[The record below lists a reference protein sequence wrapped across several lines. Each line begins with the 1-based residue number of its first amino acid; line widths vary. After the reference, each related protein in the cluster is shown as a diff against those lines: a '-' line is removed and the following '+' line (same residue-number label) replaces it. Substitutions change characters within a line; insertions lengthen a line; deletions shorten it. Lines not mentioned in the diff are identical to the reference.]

1 MLSSRHHAVLKEIDT
16 ARCVGRWSALG
27 ELATRYAKHAESGQ
41 VFSLLVT
48 SEALL
53 EEKLQ
58 SVKWSA
64 RKHWKGDGEM
74 TANGRILIAY
84 PMNIAS
90 STLLADIESDL
101 QNAGKR
107 KMTSEEGY
115 QYKVVLA
122 KVYFYAAQFAK
133 CREIL

>member
-16 ARCVGRWSALG
+16 ARCVGRWSTLG

-41 VFSLLVT
+41 VFSQLVR

-58 SVKWSA
+58 SVKWSG
-64 RKHWKGDGEM
+64 RNHWKGDGEM
-74 TANGRILIAY
+74 TGNGRIQIAY

-90 STLLADIESDL
+90 STLLADIEKDL
-101 QNAGKR
+101 VSVGKR
-107 KMTSEEGY
+107 KMTSDEGY
-115 QYKVVLA
+115 
-122 KVYFYAAQFAK
+122 
-133 CREIL
+133 